1 MVNICSIVALY
12 FRGQNRAACSTV
24 IKIHEIELYAVIY
37 YYTSQRLRP
46 NCTLY
51 SSPALPHDQQ
61 FIEKAVLFSSYQNLR
76 KILLGRETSCEAVVG
91 KYLER
96 ILKNLDS
103 NVYITVFN
111 EHALERARM
120 LDKKLEGGKKPG
132 RLFGFPMAVK
142 DNLSVEGARLT
153 CASGILSNYTAVY
166 NATAVERLLAEDAIF
181 LGKVNMD
188 EFAMGSSNENSAF
201 GPVPNPYDG
210 NRVPGGS
217 SGGSAAAVAADL
229 ALAALGSDTGG
240 SVRQPAG
247 FCNVVGLKPTYG
259 RVSRYGLVAFG
270 SSFDQI
276 GVLAKNCD
284 DAALVLNVIA
294 GKDDADTTSSRHPVP
309 DYHSEMGSLSL
320 QGLKVGV
327 PGEYFPENLDNRVA
341 GVVRERLE
349 ELREAGAELVDITL
363 PESDYAIAAY
373 YILTT
378 AEASSNLARFD
389 GARYGYRSEDA
400 DNLSDMYVNS
410 RTEGFGSEVKRR
422 IMLGT
427 YVLSAGYYDTYYKK
441 AQQVRRVFLNSYREA
456 LSRVDVI
463 AGPTSPFPPFGIGD
477 KMGDPLEMYLADVFT
492 VPASIAGM
500 PALSVPAG
508 FDGAGLPVGLQ
519 LIGNFFE
526 EGKLL
531 GIGRAIQKVPEN

>member
-1 MVNICSIVALY
+1 MQEYRITTI
-12 FRGQNRAACSTV
+12 
-24 IKIHEIELYAVIY
+24 
-37 YYTSQRLRP
+37 
-46 NCTLY
+46 
-51 SSPALPHDQQ
+51 
-61 FIEKAVLFSSYQNLR
+61 FIETRAVQFSSYLSLR
-76 KILLGRETSCEAVVG
+76 KKLLAREINCETVVRG
-91 KYLER
+91 YIER
-96 ILKNLDS
+96 IQKNRDN
-103 NVYITVFN
+103 NVYITVFDKG
-111 EHALERARM
+111 AIERARV
-120 LDKKLEGGKKPG
+120 LDKKLEEGHVPGK
-132 RLFGFPMAVK
+132 LFGLPMAIK
-142 DNLSVEGARLT
+142 DNLSVKDAPLT
-153 CASGILSNYTAVY
+153 CASGILSQYSAVY

-188 EFAMGSSNENSAF
+188 EFAMGSSNENSSF
-201 GPVPNPYDG
+201 GPVPNPYDQT
-210 NRVPGGS
+210 RVPGGS

-229 ALAALGSDTGG
+229 AMVALGSDTGG

-259 RVSRYGLVAFG
+259 RISRYGLVAFG

-276 GVLAKNCD
+276 GVLSKNSD
-284 DAALVLNVIA
+284 DAALVLGVIA
-294 GKDDADTTSSRHPVP
+294 GKDEADTTSSHHPVS
-309 DYHSEMGSLSL
+309 DYAEEMDNVSVK
-320 QGLKVGV
+320 GLKIGV
-327 PGEYFPENLDNRVA
+327 PNEFFPKTLDKGVA
-341 GVVRERLE
+341 SVVNARLE
-349 ELREAGAELVDITL
+349 ELREAGAELVQITL

-389 GARYGYRSEDA
+389 GARYGYRSKDAEDLA
-400 DNLSDMYVNS
+400 GMYVNS

-441 AQQVRRVFLNSYREA
+441 AQQVRRVFLNRYKEA
-456 LSRVDVI
+456 LSKVDVI

-477 KMGDPLEMYLADVFT
+477 KMDDPLEMYLADVFT

-508 FDGAGLPVGLQ
+508 FDGSGLPVGLQ
-519 LIGNFFE
+519 LIGDFFT

-531 GIGRAIQKVPEN
+531 GVAREIQNAQKR

>member
-1 MVNICSIVALY
+1 M
-12 FRGQNRAACSTV
+12 
-24 IKIHEIELYAVIY
+24 H
-37 YYTSQRLRP
+37 
-46 NCTLY
+46 
-51 SSPALPHDQQ
+51 
-61 FIEKAVLFSSYQNLR
+61 FSSYQNLR
-76 KILLGRETSCEAVVG
+76 KKLLDRETSCEVVVHE
-91 KYLER
+91 YLDR
-96 ILKNLDS
+96 IRKDQDK

-111 EHALERARM
+111 EKALERARE
-120 LDKKLEGGKKPG
+120 LDRKLESGRRPGK
-132 RLFGFPMAVK
+132 LFGLPMAIK
-142 DNLSVEGARLT
+142 DNISIEGAPLT

-166 NATAVERLLAEDAIF
+166 NATVVERLLAEDAVF

-201 GPVPNPYDG
+201 GPVPNPYDKS
-210 NRVPGGS
+210 RVPGGS
-217 SGGSAAAVAADL
+217 SGGSAASVAGDL
-229 ALAALGSDTGG
+229 AMVALGSDTGG

-259 RVSRYGLVAFG
+259 RLSRYGLVAFG

-276 GVLAKNCD
+276 GVLSKNCD
-284 DAALVLNVIA
+284 DAALVLGVIA
-294 GKDDADTTSSRHPVP
+294 GKDAADTTSSYHDVP
-309 DYHSEMGSLSL
+309 DYNAEMDAVSVE
-320 QGLKVGV
+320 GLRIGV
-327 PGEYFPENLDNRVA
+327 PKEYFPESLDREVA
-341 GVVRERLE
+341 SVVNCRLE
-349 ELREAGAELVDITL
+349 ELREAGAELVEITL

-389 GARYGYRSEDA
+389 GARYGYRSADTED
-400 DNLSDMYVNS
+400 LGRMYVNS

-441 AQQVRRVFLNSYREA
+441 AQQVRRVFLNRYQEA
-456 LSRVDVI
+456 LNKVDII

-477 KMGDPLEMYLADVFT
+477 KMDDPLEMYLADVFT

-508 FDGAGLPVGLQ
+508 FDGSGLPVGLQ
-519 LIGNFFE
+519 LIGNFFD
-526 EGKLL
+526 EGRLL
-531 GIGRAIQKVPEN
+531 GVAKTIQKVQEN